1 MTLWLDAQ
9 ISPALAVWLRMRFDL
24 DAVAVREIGLRD
36 AEDPEI
42 FAAAKEAAVTVMTK
56 DSDFVDLL
64 RRHGPPPQIVWLRC
78 GNTSNAR
85 LKQILTQ
92 ALPAVLPMLDA
103 GEPLMEIGDAW

>member
-36 AEDPEI
+36 AEDSAI
-42 FAAAKEAAVTVMTK
+42 FAAARDAGVTVMTK

-64 RRHGPPPQIVWLRC
+64 RHHGPPPQIIWLRC

-85 LKQILTQ
+85 LKQLLSQ
-92 ALPAVLPMLDA
+92 ALPAVLPMLEG
-103 GEPLMEIGDAW
+103 GEPLVEIGDAW